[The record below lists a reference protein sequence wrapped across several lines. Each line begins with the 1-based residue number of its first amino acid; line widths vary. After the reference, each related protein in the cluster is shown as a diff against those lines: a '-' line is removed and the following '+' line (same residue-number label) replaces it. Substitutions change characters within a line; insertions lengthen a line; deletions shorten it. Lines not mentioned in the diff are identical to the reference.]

1 MKTIVQIAPE
11 IATGSGVEGV
21 AFHLEQEFQAAGV
34 ATERFTMADA
44 RGSWLPRRAGG
55 VTGKLLLAI
64 RVFWFSTVGSV
75 LARRFLARRPDAVG
89 LCHNDVLA
97 GSVYVN
103 HGILR
108 AAMHARGR
116 YAWRMLRNP
125 LHLFTAVRDR
135 VRYRSDIHQVV
146 VTLTSAESEL
156 LGRTYPKL
164 RPQAVVIGNGVD
176 VDRYRPAS
184 ISDRLQAR
192 RSIGLTDALPD
203 EAVCLL
209 FVGHEFDRK
218 GLPLAI
224 EALVDGPAEVHL
236 VVVGGTRDMVANA
249 QARTERFGVAERV
262 HLIGQLADPLPAFWA
277 ADAFILPSAYES
289 YGLVVLEA
297 LACGLPVLATPT
309 GCVPDIVVD
318 GRNGWLVESSAASI
332 RQRLSDLVQAD
343 RAARSRDA
351 RLSALPHA
359 WSEVAA
365 MYLDLIKS
373 VDRKNRLVP
382 S

>member
-1 MKTIVQIAPE
+1 MKSIVQIVPE

-34 ATERFTMADA
+34 TTERFTMADA
-44 RGSWLPRRAGG
+44 RGSWLPREAGG
-55 VTGKLLLAI
+55 VGGKLLLAV
-64 RVFWFSTVGSV
+64 RVVWFSTVGSV

-97 GSVYVN
+97 GTVYVN

-135 VRYRSDIHQVV
+135 VRYGSDIHQVV
-146 VTLTSAESEL
+146 VTLTNAESQL
-156 LGRTYPKL
+156 LSRTYPKL
-164 RPQAVVIGNGVD
+164 RPRAVVIGNGVD
-176 VDRYRPAS
+176 IERYRPAS
-184 ISDRLQAR
+184 DSDRLQAR
-192 RSIGLTDALPD
+192 QAVGLADALPD

-224 EALVDGPAEVHL
+224 EALVGGPAEVHL
-236 VVVGGTRDMVANA
+236 LVVGGTPEMVAK
-249 QARTERFGVAERV
+249 ARANTERFGVAERV

-297 LACGLPVLATPT
+297 LACGLPVLATST

-332 RQRLSDLVQAD
+332 RQRLSDLVRAD
-343 RAARSRDA
+343 RLARSRDA

-365 MYLDLIKS
+365 TYLDLMRAFNPTNQS
-373 VDRKNRLVP
+373 VP
-382 S
+382 